1 MTVLEH
7 PPALERA
14 VLESHYLDVAGEA
27 FATSR
32 YAWTRMDDVAAACG
46 VSKPQL
52 YRFFGSKAGTY
63 EAVVRRL
70 DDAVR
75 TALAESSTAGGLQV
89 LLEVLEHRRHLWT
102 VTFDETA
109 PFVPGDDS
117 VVSECRERLAGLARL
132 TLLTEDAAG
141 PRSRNDALLHRA
153 LHHGAGRALVDWW
166 ATHPE
171 ESARSV
177 LARVGRI
184 YPRSQARTAQA
195 PPEDARTEEDG
206 RA

>member
-1 MTVLEH
+1 MSVLEH

-14 VLESHYLDVAGEA
+14 ALESHVLDVAGEA
-27 FATSR
+27 FALSR
-32 YAWTRMDDVAAACG
+32 YAWTRMDDVSAACG
-46 VSKPQL
+46 VSKPQI

-70 DDAVR
+70 DDAVQA
-75 TALAESSTAGGLQV
+75 ALTESSTAGGLQV

-109 PFVPGDDS
+109 PFVPGDES
-117 VVSECRERLAGLARL
+117 VVSDCRERLAGLARL
-132 TLLTEDAAG
+132 TLLTEDATG
-141 PRSRNDALLHRA
+141 PRSRRDALLHLA

-171 ESARSV
+171 ESAHSV
-177 LARVGRI
+177 LARVARI
-184 YPRSQARTAQA
+184 YPRSHG
-195 PPEDARTEEDG
+195 RTEQDG
-206 RA
+206 PA